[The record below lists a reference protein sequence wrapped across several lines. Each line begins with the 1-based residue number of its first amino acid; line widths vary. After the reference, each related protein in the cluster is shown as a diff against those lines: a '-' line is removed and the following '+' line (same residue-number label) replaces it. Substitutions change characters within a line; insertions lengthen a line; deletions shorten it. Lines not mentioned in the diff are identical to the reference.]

1 MAVEINENASRI
13 RFPSTAYCG
22 SDDLMDRMPLG
33 FPARYLWRRSPDDS
47 LGWNPAIEMHEK
59 DTYYMVRA
67 ELPGVKKEDVNIS
80 VSGDTL
86 NIKGERQECNEAK
99 KDEYH
104 FCELMYGPFSRSLSV
119 PEDVDKDKI
128 SAEFRDGMMEIT
140 LPKSAK
146 SMPKKTDIK
155 IK

>member
-22 SDDLMDRMPLG
+22 SDDLMNRMPLG

-47 LGWNPAIEMHEK
+47 RGWNPAIEMHEK

-86 NIKGERQECNEAK
+86 NIKE
-99 KDEYH
+99 
-104 FCELMYGPFSRSLSV
+104 
-119 PEDVDKDKI
+119 
-128 SAEFRDGMMEIT
+128 SARNAMK
-140 LPKSAK
+140 PR
-146 SMPKKTDIK
+146 KTSTIFAS
-155 IK
+155 